1 MPFQSFNPSIDVSR
15 KVKLPEI
22 SYDYWPPVLLFWLLY
37 SSLKGQVTSNILK
50 YPMTEGDPHPGAIIG
65 CMPFQSFNPS
75 IDASRKVKIPEIS
88 YDYSVFTSCSSPLAS
103 VLLTQRSSNLKYPM
117 TIHLLCF
124 SFSFCSPHA
133 MPCGGRT
140 WMKQQ
145 QSQCL
150 PLLLVVKL
158 LQNSVIACC
167 VSAAI
172 NVADSIQ

>member
-1 MPFQSFNPSIDVSR
+1 MLWLLTSCSS
-15 KVKLPEI
+15 LLA
-22 SYDYWPPVLLFWLLY
+22 SVLLTQR
-37 SSLKGQVTSNILK
+37 SSDLK
-50 YPMTEGDPHPGAIIG
+50 YPMMESDPHPGAIIG
-65 CMPFQSFNPS
+65 GMPFQSFNPS

-88 YDYSVFTSCSSPLAS
+88 YDYSVFTSCSSLLAS

-140 WMKQQ
+140 WMEQQ

-150 PLLLVVKL
+150 PLLLVVKVEYL
-158 LQNSVIACC
+158 WGGLTSQI
-167 VSAAI
+167 I
-172 NVADSIQ
+172 

>member
-1 MPFQSFNPSIDVSR
+1 MLWLLTSCSS
-15 KVKLPEI
+15 LLA
-22 SYDYWPPVLLFWLLY
+22 SVLLTQR
-37 SSLKGQVTSNILK
+37 SSDLK

-88 YDYSVFTSCSSPLAS
+88 YDYSVFTSCPSLLAS

-150 PLLLVVKL
+150 PLLLVVKVEYL
-158 LQNSVIACC
+158 WGGLTSQI
-167 VSAAI
+167 I
-172 NVADSIQ
+172 